1 MLLPLSKFDSG
12 SKTRPKKRRRAPV
25 SPREPKR
32 KSRRLAGQK
41 APDYY
46 TENVILEGRNE
57 HLAGKVA
64 ADGVEEET
72 QQRGLDFMPLS
83 VDDLIPEERKAYA
96 SLRKA
101 RNARAREFGVEA
113 YKVVVVR
120 VTVFALSP

>member
-1 MLLPLSKFDSG
+1 MLLPISKLDSG
-12 SKTRPKKRRRAPV
+12 TKVRPKKRRRPPAP
-25 SPREPKR
+25 PREPTR

-46 TENVILEGRNE
+46 AENVILEGRE
-57 HLAGKVA
+57 KRLAGKSA
-64 ADGVEEET
+64 AKDVEEEN
-72 QQRGLDFMPLS
+72 QERGLEFMPLS

-113 YKVVVVR
+113 YKVVVVS
-120 VTVFALSP
+120 AL